1 MDVWIKG
8 LKYALILLLVF
19 GLEGL
24 IRGSG
29 RQADFQVLSG
39 QVLKEMDLDEMQ
51 QGDERML
58 RRLYGLN
65 AGEFLNWTLYISKD
79 NMDVKEL
86 LLLEAAA
93 PEEVALAEQA
103 VRKRLEIQEHNFEG
117 YGPEQLQ
124 LLKKSVIRVEGSCLL
139 FVVAEDPETVK
150 DGFVRALYGK

>member
-51 QGDERML
+51 QGDEWML

-65 AGEFLNWTLYISKD
+65 AGELLNWTLYISKD

>member
-58 RRLYGLN
+58 RRLYCLN
-65 AGEFLNWTLYISKD
+65 AGELLNWTLYISKD